1 MNQNLSRENQNDSFT
16 RGLTDVLP
24 QSAKQPGNS
33 KAIAGAMRALQR
45 KIKGLEQ
52 ENLLLKDCLKTA

>member
-24 QSAKQPGNS
+24 QSAKQSGNS